1 MWNEGWM
8 AAAAI
13 AVFGLAGLVKGVVG
27 LGLPTVSMA
36 LLALFMPPAQAAGL
50 LLLPSLVTNLVQM
63 RPVAGL
69 RPMLQRLGWMQL
81 GIVAGTL
88 GGMVLWGGVGS
99 LPAARPALGLALVM
113 YALWGLSG
121 LRWQTP
127 VPHQAWLG
135 AVCGLLTGAITA
147 VTGVFVVPAVAFLQ
161 SLGLARP
168 GLMQAMGLC
177 FTTSTLALG
186 AGLLWQGQGLG
197 AQAQDLGL
205 GLLASALMLIPALAG
220 MRWGELLR
228 EKLSPELFRKLL
240 MLSLL
245 ALGIYLCF

>member
-1 MWNEGWM
+1 M

-13 AVFGLAGLVKGVVG
+13 AVFGLAGCVKGVVG

-36 LLALFMPPAQAAGL
+36 L

-69 RPMLQRLGWMQL
+69 RPLLQRLGWMQL
-81 GIVAGTL
+81 GIVLGTL
-88 GGMVLWGGVGS
+88 GGVALWGGVGS
-99 LPAARPALGLALVM
+99 LSAARPALGLAPVM
-113 YALWGLSG
+113 YALWG
-121 LRWQTP
+121 
-127 VPHQAWLG
+127 
-135 AVCGLLTGAITA
+135 LTGAITA

-161 SLGLARP
+161 SLGLSRP
-168 GLMQAMGLC
+168 ALMQAIMGLC
-177 FTTSTLALG
+177 FATSTLALG

-220 MRWGELLR
+220 MHWGELLR

-240 MLSLL
+240 ILSLL
-245 ALGIYLCF
+245 ALGVYLCF